1 MSAGALQRPLGFCNL
16 CLQTGRLDE
25 TVAFYRGLGF
35 GPTGE
40 DAPGLRVSLAKGPD
54 VLTFMTF
61 LEGDVINFRGAHIHA
76 LMTELRAAG
85 VRVTGYNRRPDQQPL
100 MVDETGVP
108 LPENACGHF
117 TVYDPDGQE
126 LFFNTH
132 PWEREPFEAAMR
144 AGSGTPGADA
154 AGAGR
159 VVYCLH
165 VADLAASQTF
175 YETLGLRVVPDA
187 GGAWVT
193 PHARHRAVHFALRVR
208 VGASTRPALVL
219 RWEAADTPV
228 PESAGFVVCDDGR
241 RIGKDPDGRVLE
253 LVPTTGE

>member
-1 MSAGALQRPLGFCNL
+1 MSAGALQRPLGFYNL

-40 DAPGLRVSLAKGPD
+40 DAPGLRVSLAKEPD

-76 LMTELRAAG
+76 LMTEMRAAG
-85 VRVTGYNRRPDQQPL
+85 VRVTDHNRRADQQPL

-144 AGSGTPGADA
+144 AGPPAPG
-154 AGAGR
+154 GL
-159 VVYCLH
+159 VYCLH
-165 VADLAASQTF
+165 VADLAASQAF
-175 YETLGLRVVPDA
+175 YETLGLRVAPDA

-193 PHARHRAVHFALRVR
+193 PHARHEAIHFALRLR
-208 VGASTRPALVL
+208 AGASAGPTLVL
-219 RWEAADTPV
+219 QWEAEDDRV
-228 PESAGFVVCDDGR
+228 PESAGFVARGDGR
-241 RIGKDPDGRVLE
+241 WIGKDPDGRVLE
-253 LVPTTGE
+253 LVPATGE